1 MVGASLNRLM
11 LTDSRPG
18 PDRRHLVGY
27 RQGNVFDTLD
37 LDARAIGVK
46 RHHNHGTFQLGTRAV
61 DNRSAHQLDESIES
75 LVNVFDDD
83 ADVRQ
88 TAFGQR
94 LALFLR
100 LIGSPISLANIV
112 PSLEN
117 GMPVHGFNHLNIR
130 TPDFRRTVEFLRDA
144 LGMRVSPVPG
154 LNSTEKAAWI
164 LDDSGTAALHLAS
177 ADVPYSKNEVL
188 PDPPPRGSG
197 AIQHV
202 ALTCTDIEAM
212 RAKLRALNL
221 EFRENNP
228 EKGVGQNVREGSE
241 RHHVGTQFPR
251 CLSCCE
257 A

>member
-1 MVGASLNRLM
+1 M
-11 LTDSRPG
+11 
-18 PDRRHLVGY
+18 
-27 RQGNVFDTLD
+27 
-37 LDARAIGVK
+37 
-46 RHHNHGTFQLGTRAV
+46 
-61 DNRSAHQLDESIES
+61 
-75 LVNVFDDD
+75 
-83 ADVRQ
+83 RQ

-154 LNSTEKAAWI
+154 LDSTEKAAWI
-164 LDDSGTAALHLAS
+164 LDDSGTAVLHLAS

-228 EKGVGQNVREGSE
+228 EKGVRQIFVKDPSDITLELNFRDV
-241 RHHVGTQFPR
+241 
-251 CLSCCE
+251 
-257 A
+257 